1 MIDKS
6 IYEKS
11 IKIESKKLMD
21 EVSKFSQGRKC
32 EVILVPAVVEYYEGE
47 SKIEYLTNGEFLKTY
62 NTLLSLKNK

>member
-11 IKIESKKLMD
+11 IKIESEKLID
-21 EVSKFSQGRKC
+21 EASKFSQGRKC

-47 SKIEYLTNGEFLKTY
+47 SKIEYLTNGGFLKTY